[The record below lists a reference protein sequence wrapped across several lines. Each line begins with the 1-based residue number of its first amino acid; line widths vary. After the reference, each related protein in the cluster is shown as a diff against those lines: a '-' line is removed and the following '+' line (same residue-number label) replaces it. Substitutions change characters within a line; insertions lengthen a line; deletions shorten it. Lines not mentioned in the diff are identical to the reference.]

1 MNMSNQTLAQARAL
15 DQQGRLPEAI
25 VAYRQ
30 FLTIEPRNGDAL
42 QLLGIALARIG
53 NTAEAVEALL
63 AAAALQPSN
72 PFLQANLAN
81 ALNETGRPSEALA
94 YYGRAVVLK
103 PDFAAAHR
111 GRGMTLL
118 RLGQPDAAVQAL
130 SNAVRLQPDS
140 AAFHND
146 LGVAL
151 ERLDRKADALTHFE
165 RAVQLNPGHAE
176 AHHNRGLVEVALGRH
191 SQALVSLDR
200 ALALQPQRAA
210 IHANRGHV
218 LADLG
223 RTDEAISSYNKALA
237 LQPRDAMTLRRRGQL
252 LLTQQRIPDA
262 IVDFEASV
270 ALAPADADTHFLRG
284 VALSLQQDH
293 ATALLSFE
301 RALELDPRSAE
312 ILNNRGVA
320 LGQLSRH
327 EDALSSFLL
336 AIANAP
342 GNIEAYTNA
351 ANTLT
356 TLQRHGEAQQY
367 FDLAL
372 SIKPQDSSLLW
383 GKARALLSLGDFRQG
398 WPLYEARLQLEYLR
412 SLRRHSDLPRWQG
425 EESIEGKTLFVFA
438 EQGLGDT
445 VQFCRY
451 LPLLAA
457 RGAKVIF
464 EVQPALKALLET
476 SPLIG
481 APIHA
486 QSSAGAQSPALAQA
500 PTPVQILAVDD
511 SLPPFDLATPLLSL
525 PWLLGTELE
534 TVPADVPYLGAD
546 PARKASW
553 QGRLAA
559 LPGLKAGLVW
569 QGHIETEKYGGCIGR
584 SSGLAAMAPLAEVPG
599 VTLVSLQKDV
609 SAGQRA
615 QVPFGSKVLELTDP
629 RDMGPAAMMDTAA
642 IMSGLD
648 LVVTT
653 DTLTAHLAGALGIPV
668 WVVLS
673 ASPDWRWLTERED
686 SPWYPTMRL
695 FRQRAG
701 GGWSEVYERVARE
714 LTALSTARHSS

>member
-1 MNMSNQTLAQARAL
+1 MNMSNQTLAHARAL
-15 DQQGRLPEAI
+15 DQQGRLAEAI
-25 VAYRQ
+25 LAYRQ

-42 QLLGIALARIG
+42 QLLGIALARVG
-53 NTAEAVEALL
+53 NTGEAVEAL
-63 AAAALQPSN
+63 AAAAAIKPGN

-118 RLGQPDAAVQAL
+118 RLGQLDAAVQAL
-130 SNAVRLQPDS
+130 SNAIRLQPDN
-140 AAFHND
+140 AGFEND

-176 AHHNRGLVEVALGRH
+176 AHHNRALVEAALGRH
-191 SQALVSLDR
+191 TEALASLDR
-200 ALALQPQRAA
+200 AQALQPQRAA

-223 RTDEAISSYNKALA
+223 RADEAIASYNRALA
-237 LQPRDAMTLRRRGQL
+237 LQPRDAMTLRKRGQL
-252 LLTQQRIPDA
+252 LLTQQRITDA
-262 IVDFEASV
+262 IADFQAS
-270 ALAPADADTHFLRG
+270 AGLAPQDIDTHFLQG
-284 VALSLQQDH
+284 VALALQEQH
-293 ATALLSFE
+293 ETALLSFE

-336 AIANAP
+336 AVANAP

-425 EESIEGKTLFVFA
+425 GESIEGKTLFVFA

-464 EVQPALKALLET
+464 EVQPVLKALLET
-476 SPLIG
+476 SPLI
-481 APIHA
+481 
-486 QSSAGAQSPALAQA
+486 SA
-500 PTPVQILAVDD
+500 PTPVQILAVGDP
-511 SLPPFDLATPLLSL
+511 LPPFDLATPLLSL

-534 TVPADVPYLGAD
+534 TVPADVPYLRAD

-584 SSGLAAMAPLAEVPG
+584 SSGLAAMAPLAEVSG

-609 SAGQRA
+609 SAEQRA
-615 QVPFGSKVLELTDP
+615 QVPFGSKVLQLTDP
-629 RDMGPAAMMDTAA
+629 RDMGAAAMMDTAA

-653 DTLTAHLAGALGIPV
+653 DTLAAHLAGALGIPV
-668 WVVLS
+668 WLVLS

-714 LTALSTARHSS
+714 LTALSTARQGSS

>member
-1 MNMSNQTLAQARAL
+1 MNMSNQTLAHARAL
-15 DQQGRLPEAI
+15 DQQGRLAEAI

-53 NTAEAVEALL
+53 NTGEAVEALT
-63 AAAALQPSN
+63 AAATLQPGN

-103 PDFAAAHR
+103 PDFAMAHR

-118 RLGQPDAAVQAL
+118 RLGQPEPAVQAL
-130 SNAVRLQPDS
+130 MNAVLLQPDN
-140 AAFHND
+140 AGFHND

-151 ERLDRKADALTHFE
+151 ERADRKSDALTHFE
-165 RAVQLNPGHAE
+165 RAVTLNPSHVE

-191 SQALVSLDR
+191 EQALTSLDR

-210 IHANRGHV
+210 LHANRGHI

-223 RTDEAISSYNKALA
+223 RTDEAIASYDQALA
-237 LQPRDAMTLRRRGQL
+237 LQPRDAMTLRKRGQL
-252 LLTQQRIPDA
+252 RLTQQRIPAA
-262 IVDFEASV
+262 IADFEAS
-270 ALAPADADTHFLRG
+270 AAIAPDDTDTHFLQG
-284 VALSLQQDH
+284 VALAIQQQH
-293 ATALLSFE
+293 ETALLSFE

-312 ILNNRGVA
+312 VLNNRGVA

-327 EDALSSFLL
+327 DEALASFMS

-342 GNIEAYTNA
+342 GNIEAHTNA

-356 TLQRHGEAQQY
+356 TLQRHSEAQQY

-372 SIKPQDSSLLW
+372 SIKPGDSSLQW

-398 WPLYEARLQLEYLR
+398 WPLYEARLQLEHLR
-412 SLRRHSDLPRWQG
+412 SLRRHTDLPRWLG
-425 EESIEGKTLFVFA
+425 DDSITGKTLLVYA

-451 LPLLAA
+451 LPLLEA

-464 EVQPALKALLET
+464 EVQPALATLLQAAPT
-476 SPLIG
+476 HAQIIPVG
-481 APIHA
+481 AP
-486 QSSAGAQSPALAQA
+486 
-500 PTPVQILAVDD
+500 
-511 SLPPFDLATPLLSL
+511 LPLFDLATPLLSL
-525 PWLLGTELE
+525 PWLLGTELD
-534 TVPADVPYLGAD
+534 TIPADLPYLSA
-546 PARKASW
+546 AAAQMASW
-553 QGRLAA
+553 QGRLAS
-559 LPGLKAGLVW
+559 LPGLKVGMAW
-569 QGHIETEKYGGCIGR
+569 QGNIETEKHGGYIGR
-584 SSGLAAMAPLAEVPG
+584 SSGLAAAAPLADVSG
-599 VTLVSLQKDV
+599 VTLISLQKGE
-609 SAGQRA
+609 SSQQIA
-615 QVPFGSKVLELTDP
+615 QVPFAAKILELTDP
-629 RDMGPAAMMDTAA
+629 WEMGVTEMMDTVAL
-642 IMSGLD
+642 MSALD
-648 LVVTT
+648 LIVTT

-673 ASPDWRWLTERED
+673 AAPDWRWLTERED

-714 LTALSTARHSS
+714 LAALSAARAGSS

>member
-1 MNMSNQTLAQARAL
+1 MNMSNQTLAHARAL
-15 DQQGRLPEAI
+15 DQQGRLAEAI

-53 NTAEAVEALL
+53 NTAEATEAL
-63 AAAALQPSN
+63 AAAAGIQPNN

-118 RLGQPDAAVQAL
+118 RLGQHDAAVQAL
-130 SNAVRLQPDS
+130 SNAVRLQPDNP
-140 AAFHND
+140 AFQND

-151 ERLDRKADALTHFE
+151 ARLDRKADALTHFE
-165 RAVQLNPGHAE
+165 RAVQLNPGYVE
-176 AHHNRGLVEVALGRH
+176 AHHNRGLVEAALGRL
-191 SQALVSLDR
+191 SQALASLDR
-200 ALALQPQRAA
+200 ALSLQPQRAA

-223 RTDEAISSYNKALA
+223 RSDEAIASYNKALS
-237 LQPRDAMTLRRRGQL
+237 LQPRDAMTLRKRGQL
-252 LLTQQRIPDA
+252 LLTLQRIPEA
-262 IVDFEASV
+262 IADFAASAALAPDDTETHFVQGV
-270 ALAPADADTHFLRG
+270 ALA
-284 VALSLQQDH
+284 LQQQH
-293 ATALLSFE
+293 ETALRSFE
-301 RALELDPRSAE
+301 RALELNPRSAE
-312 ILNNRGVA
+312 VLNNRGVA

-327 EDALSSFLL
+327 EEALASFLR

-342 GNIEAYTNA
+342 ANIEAHTNA

-356 TLQRHGEAQQY
+356 TLQRHAEAQQY

-383 GKARALLSLGDFRQG
+383 GKARALLSLGDFHQG
-398 WPLYEARLQLEYLR
+398 WPLYEARLQLEHLR
-412 SLRRHSDLPRWQG
+412 SLRRHADLPRWQG
-425 EESIEGKTLFVFA
+425 RESIEGRALLVYA

-451 LPLLAA
+451 LPLLEA

-464 EVQPALKALLET
+464 EVQPGLKTLLQT
-476 SPLIG
+476 SR
-481 APIHA
+481 
-486 QSSAGAQSPALAQA
+486 LAQA
-500 PTPVQILAVDD
+500 PTPARILAVDEP
-511 SLPPFDLATPLLSL
+511 LPPFDLATPLLSL
-525 PWLLGTELE
+525 PWLLGTELD
-534 TVPADVPYLGAD
+534 TIPADVPYLAAD
-546 PARKASW
+546 PTQKTSW
-553 QGRLAA
+553 QGKLAA
-559 LPGLKAGLVW
+559 LPGLKVGMAW
-569 QGHIETEKYGGCIGR
+569 QGNIETEKHGGYIGR
-584 SSGLAAMAPLAEVPG
+584 SSGLAAAASLAEVLG
-599 VTLVSLQKDV
+599 VTLVSLQKGAP
-609 SAGQRA
+609 SQQRA
-615 QVPFGSKVLELTDP
+615 QVPFAAKVLELTDP
-629 RDMGPAAMMDTAA
+629 LVMGAAEMMDTVAL
-642 IMSGLD
+642 MSALD
-648 LVVTT
+648 LIVTT

-668 WVVLS
+668 WVVLG

-714 LTALSTARHSS
+714 LAALSTARQASF

>member
-1 MNMSNQTLAQARAL
+1 MNMSNQTLAHARAL
-15 DQQGRLPEAI
+15 DQQGRLAEAI
-25 VAYRQ
+25 LAYRQ

-63 AAAALQPSN
+63 AAAALQPGN

-81 ALNETGRPSEALA
+81 ALNEIGRPSEALA

-130 SNAVRLQPDS
+130 SNAIRLQPDN
-140 AAFHND
+140 AAFQND

-151 ERLDRKADALTHFE
+151 ERLERKTEALTHFE
-165 RAVQLNPGHAE
+165 RAVQLNPGHVE
-176 AHHNRGLVEVALGRH
+176 AHHNRALVEAALGRH
-191 SQALVSLDR
+191 AQALVSLDR

-223 RTDEAISSYNKALA
+223 RADEAIASYNKALA
-237 LQPRDAMTLRRRGQL
+237 LQPRDAMTLRKRGQL

-270 ALAPADADTHFLRG
+270 ALAPADADTHFLQG

-425 EESIEGKTLFVFA
+425 GESIEGKTLFVFA

-481 APIHA
+481 
-486 QSSAGAQSPALAQA
+486 A

-584 SSGLAAMAPLAEVPG
+584 SSGLAAMAPLAEVSG

-609 SAGQRA
+609 SAEQRA

-714 LTALSTARHSS
+714 LTALSAARQGSS

>member
-1 MNMSNQTLAQARAL
+1 MNMSNQTLAHARAL
-15 DQQGRLPEAI
+15 DQQGRLAEAI

-42 QLLGIALARIG
+42 QLLGIALARVG
-53 NTAEAVEALL
+53 NTGEAVEALS
-63 AAAALQPSN
+63 AAAAIQPGN

-81 ALNETGRPSEALA
+81 ALNETGRPSEALS

-118 RLGQPDAAVQAL
+118 RLGQLDAAVQAL
-130 SNAVRLQPDS
+130 SNAVRLQPDN
-140 AAFHND
+140 AGFEND

-176 AHHNRGLVEVALGRH
+176 AHHNRALVEAALGRH
-191 SQALVSLDR
+191 TEALVSLDR
-200 ALALQPQRAA
+200 AQALQPQRAA

-223 RTDEAISSYNKALA
+223 RADEAIASYNKALA
-237 LQPRDAMTLRRRGQL
+237 LQPRDAMTLRKRGQL
-252 LLTQQRIPDA
+252 LLTQQRITDA
-262 IVDFEASV
+262 IADFQASA
-270 ALAPADADTHFLRG
+270 ALAPQDIDTHFLQG
-284 VALSLQQDH
+284 VALALQEQH
-293 ATALLSFE
+293 ETALLSFE

-425 EESIEGKTLFVFA
+425 GESIEGKTLFVFA

-476 SPLIG
+476 SPLSG
-481 APIHA
+481 
-486 QSSAGAQSPALAQA
+486 A

-511 SLPPFDLATPLLSL
+511 SLPSFDLATPLLSL

-609 SAGQRA
+609 SAEQRA
-615 QVPFGSKVLELTDP
+615 QVPFGSKVLQLTDP

-714 LTALSTARHSS
+714 LTALSAARQGSS